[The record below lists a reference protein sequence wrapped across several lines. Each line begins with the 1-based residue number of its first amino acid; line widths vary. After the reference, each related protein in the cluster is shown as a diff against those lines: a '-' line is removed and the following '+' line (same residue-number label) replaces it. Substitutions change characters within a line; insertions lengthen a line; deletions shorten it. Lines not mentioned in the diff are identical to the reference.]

1 MKLFIKLKETEE
13 NKNFIEYMKDFDFG
27 KIEKHLDDKNLE
39 IVLSGNFYVE
49 TSRGNDLW
57 ICDNDYVYACI
68 ALNKIQRF
76 VIKDLRGEELK

>member
-1 MKLFIKLKETEE
+1 MKLFIKLKEQQEARE
-13 NKNFIEYMKDFDFG
+13 FIKDLSSFDFG
-27 KIEKHLDDKNLE
+27 KIEKHLDEKNLE
-39 IVLSGNFYVE
+39 ITLIGNFYVE

-57 ICDNDYVYACI
+57 ICDNDYLYACI